1 MKRINL
7 RTYYPEYY
15 REDHWVDVSDAV
27 VEVFEQERRAE
38 LARRRKIFRYKAHYS
53 LDRNDGLE
61 NGAKCHAETPY
72 EIMER
77 ELHICQLHAAQSKL
91 KPKQM
96 KRIYMKYYLGM
107 TVTEIAVVEQVSVE
121 AVRRSIDR
129 GLEQLRKSIKKNS
142 ALLIKKI

>member
-27 VEVFEQERRAE
+27 EQVLEQERYAE

-53 LDRNDGLE
+53 MDRNDGIE
-61 NGAKCHAETPY
+61 NGIMNFGETPY
-72 EIMER
+72 EILER
-77 ELHICQLHAAQSKL
+77 ELSFCQLHTAQRKL

-96 KRIYMKYYLGM
+96 ERIYMKYYLGM
-107 TVTEIAVVEQVSVE
+107 TEAEIAIAERVSVE
-121 AVRRSIDR
+121 AVRRSLDR
-129 GLEQLRKSIKKNS
+129 GLKQLKKIIKK
-142 ALLIKKI
+142 K